1 MDKLINLL
9 KEETRQLKIDYIEKT
24 VVWADK
30 DFDSYIEK
38 SKWNEERWAK
48 YLGVPTEERKDYKGN
63 IIISLGRNFY
73 NTKAARVLDREK
85 SEIRRVLAAGKAKYI
100 ETALKEA
107 NDHYE
112 DSVHKLA
119 DRIVKKNMNTDMI
132 SVKSSYINHN
142 LEATFT
148 DGEKT
153 VRAFTVLAFGPIQ
166 RPHYRYLIK

>member
-1 MDKLINLL
+1 MNKLINIL

-24 VVWADK
+24 ISWADK
-30 DFDSYIEK
+30 DFDSFVAK
-38 SKWNEERWAK
+38 SKWGIKDWADF
-48 YLGVPTEERKDYKGN
+48 LGVKTEERKMGN
-63 IIISLGRNFY
+63 GKIEIGFIRGFY
-73 NTKAARVLDREK
+73 NTKESKTFANQQ
-85 SEIRRVLAAGKAKYI
+85 SEVRRVLAGGKSKYI
-100 ETALKEA
+100 ETALKAA

-119 DRIVKKNMNTDMI
+119 DRIVKKEMNTDMI

-142 LEATFT
+142 MEATFT

-153 VRAFTVLAFGPIQ
+153 VRAFTVLAWGPIQ